1 MSKTDP
7 EVLGMV
13 ASLARIN
20 ATLLSIQST
29 ASVIS
34 ESRRK
39 ALRDIEDLI
48 ADAKPA
54 DLDEARELLQQVRD
68 RIEAAMGGMLTKDVI

>member
-29 ASVIS
+29 AGVIS

-48 ADAKPA
+48 AGAKPA

-68 RIEAAMGGMLTKDVI
+68 RIEAAMGGMLAKDVM